1 MRFLAR
7 GAEPALLG
15 VKSELPGV
23 PLARVRYAA
32 WLTITANRVHGWC
45 SLPFFV
51 EFLQR
56 RQIRTGRRIARAGAF
71 LPIPFFIICPKG
83 AAVNEKTRVLPGFFA
98 LLRRAGRLGLHLG
111 LVAHIRHRVHGDK
124 GLGVLT
130 VDVFH
135 QLLVFPLIHNGNDLT
150 VRLQIECT
158 VCLIH
163 GCTAV
168 QVL

>member
-1 MRFLAR
+1 M
-7 GAEPALLG
+7 
-15 VKSELPGV
+15 

-51 EFLQR
+51 DFLQR

-71 LPIPFFIICPKG
+71 LPISFFIICPKG
-83 AAVNEKTRVLPGFFA
+83 AAVNEKTRVFRSFA
-98 LLRRAGRLGLHLG
+98 GGEPLGLHLG
-111 LVAHIRHRVHGDK
+111 LIAHIRHRVHGDK

-150 VRLQIECT
+150 VRLQIERA

-163 GCTAV
+163 SRAAV

>member
-71 LPIPFFIICPKG
+71 LPIPFLLYAQRARRSTKKHGFY
-83 AAVNEKTRVLPGFFA
+83 PGFSLFC
-98 LLRRAGRLGLHLG
+98 GGEPLGLHLG
-111 LVAHIRHRVHGDK
+111 LIAHIRHRVHGDK

-150 VRLQIECT
+150 VRLQIECA

-163 GCTAV
+163 GRAAV
-168 QVL
+168 QIL

>member
-1 MRFLAR
+1 M
-7 GAEPALLG
+7 
-15 VKSELPGV
+15 

-56 RQIRTGRRIARAGAF
+56 RQIRTGRRLARAGAF
-71 LPIPFFIICPKG
+71 LPIPFFIICPK
-83 AAVNEKTRVLPGFFA
+83 APAVNDKNTGFTRVFRSFA
-98 LLRRAGRLGLHLG
+98 GGEPLGLHLG
-111 LVAHIRHRVHGDK
+111 LVAHIRHRIHGDK

-135 QLLVFPLIHNGNDLT
+135 QLLVFPLIHNGNDLA
-150 VRLQIECT
+150 VRLQIERT

-163 GCTAV
+163 GRAAV

>member
-51 EFLQR
+51 EFCSAARSARSGALRGQGHFCPYPFLLYAQR
-56 RQIRTGRRIARAGAF
+56 ARRSTKKHGF
-71 LPIPFFIICPKG
+71 C
-83 AAVNEKTRVLPGFFA
+83 PGFSLFC
-98 LLRRAGRLGLHLG
+98 GGGPLGLHLG

-163 GCTAV
+163 GCAAV